1 MIGLKSLLYKTLP
14 PSSIVRLRALDYRL
28 HSAKEHSLLSRLCD
42 RTKPSVDVGAN
53 LGILTY
59 FLARYSS
66 HVYAYEPN
74 PELAATLRL
83 AFREKVTVIEAALSD
98 APGTVSLKIPTF
110 AGHEMHG
117 LASIAQDFKDAE
129 GVREFSVLMR
139 RLDDENLENIGFL
152 KIDVEQNEERVLRG
166 AMQLIKNQKP
176 NILLEVTPK
185 LYSKSLQ
192 EFVADFLALG
202 YRGYFL
208 YDRKLNNIADYRM
221 DMHNRSENWGT
232 GDKYVTNIVLSQ
244 EILL

>member
-1 MIGLKSLLYKTLP
+1 
-14 PSSIVRLRALDYRL
+14 
-28 HSAKEHSLLSRLCD
+28 
-42 RTKPSVDVGAN
+42 
-53 LGILTY
+53 
-59 FLARYSS
+59 
-66 HVYAYEPN
+66 
-74 PELAATLRL
+74 
-83 AFREKVTVIEAALSD
+83 
-98 APGTVSLKIPTF
+98 
-110 AGHEMHG
+110 
-117 LASIAQDFKDAE
+117 
-129 GVREFSVLMR
+129 VLMR